1 MDRRIASWTIAGSW
15 QLANWPHFHV
25 NLDAVADTVGRY
37 QALCYDASKEYGLL
51 DKRVKHETL
60 IEWLVS
66 EAIATSAI
74 EGENLNRDDVRSSI
88 LNHLGMHSPPL
99 RVGDPKAEGV
109 AALVLD
115 VRRKISDR
123 LTPEILCQW
132 QSMVVQPRPCLQE
145 PLIIGDFRQS
155 TRLMQIISGP
165 VGYETV
171 HYEAPPSA
179 SVPGEINAFLQW
191 YNDTAPVAESARE
204 MPGLVRAAVAHA
216 WLELIHPFDD
226 GNSRVG
232 RAVAEHAICQDMRSV
247 PLFSLSTAIEAN
259 KNTYYERLA
268 SVNRSLDFTE
278 WVTWFCDTT
287 CQAQIEAQHQVAFAL
302 EKTRFWDTFDETAF
316 NERQTKAINRMFR
329 AGPAGFEGGMTAKK
343 YASLT
348 GASRATATRDLVDLA
363 EKGALKSEGKGRSV
377 AYVLQLTGHQPDPVE
392 RMLSPSPSLASKP
405 RTPVSRE
412 PKP

>member
-1 MDRRIASWTIAGSW
+1 MDYSW

-25 NLDAVADTVGRY
+25 NLDAVTDTVSRY
-37 QALCYDASKEYGLL
+37 RALCYDASKEYGLL
-51 DKRVKHETL
+51 DKRVKHDTL

-74 EGENLNRDDVRSSI
+74 EGENLNRDAVRFSI
-88 LNHLGMHSPPL
+88 LNHLGMHNPPL

-115 VRRKISDR
+115 VRSKISDQ
-123 LTPEILCQW
+123 LTPEIFCQW
-132 QSMVVQPRPCLQE
+132 RNMVVQPRPYRQE
-145 PLIIGDFRQS
+145 PLIIGNFRQS
-155 TRLMQIISGP
+155 TRSMQIILGP

-179 SVPGEINAFLQW
+179 RVPGEIDTFLQW
-191 YNDTAPVAESARE
+191 YNDTTPTTGADQGI
-204 MPGLVRAAVAHA
+204 PGLVRAAVAHA

-226 GNSRVG
+226 GNGRVG
-232 RAVAEHAICQDMRSV
+232 RAVAEHAICQDMRSA
-247 PLFSLSTAIEAN
+247 PLFSLSAAIEAN

-278 WVTWFCDTT
+278 WVTWFCDTA
-287 CQAQIEAQHQVAFAL
+287 CQAQVEAQHQVAFAL
-302 EKTRFWDTFDETAF
+302 EKTRFWDSWGETAF
-316 NERQTKAINRMFR
+316 NERQTKAFNRMFQ

-343 YASLT
+343 YTSLT

-363 EKGALKSEGKGRSV
+363 DKGALKTEGKGRSV
-377 AYVLQLTGHQPDPVE
+377 AYVLQLAGHQPDPVE
-392 RMLSPSPSLASKP
+392 RMLSPSPSLASKH